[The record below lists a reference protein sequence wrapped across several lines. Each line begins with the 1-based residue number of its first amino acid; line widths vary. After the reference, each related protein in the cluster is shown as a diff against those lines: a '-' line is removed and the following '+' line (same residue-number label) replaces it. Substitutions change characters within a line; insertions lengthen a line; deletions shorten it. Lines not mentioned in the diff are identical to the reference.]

1 MTDQEVAD
9 VTDYIRNT
17 WGNSAPVI
25 RDRGVVSEARGRIKT
40 MLAGNA
46 PCAEIEQPE
55 IAKALQEAGTADA
68 LKDIKQEEFIPRL
81 DGLLPKIKA
90 AAPGAKDVDIVNG
103 LTTAFCKVE
112 GQRFLPERAPGTAS
126 SAASATSPTAS

>member
-46 PCAEIEQPE
+46 PCAEIEEPE
-55 IAKALQEAGTADA
+55 IAKALLEAGTADA
-68 LKDIKQEEFIPRL
+68 LKDIKKISSRASMGCFPRSR
-81 DGLLPKIKA
+81 P
-90 AAPGAKDVDIVNG
+90 
-103 LTTAFCKVE
+103 
-112 GQRFLPERAPGTAS
+112 RRRAPRTSTSSTA
-126 SAASATSPTAS
+126 